1 MSQQHLPGATGDAAT
16 TPPPEERSLSD
27 VLGAVAEDLT
37 DLFRTELDLAKA
49 ELKQEAGRAGKG
61 AGMLGGAAVAGHL
74 VLALLSV
81 VVIALLDLA
90 LPLWAA
96 ALIVTAL
103 WAAVAAALALL
114 GRRELQSSNPQLP
127 RTQQSLQS
135 LKENAR

>member
-1 MSQQHLPGATGDAAT
+1 MTQQHLPGPADASAAP
-16 TPPPEERSLSD
+16 PPPEERSLSD

-61 AGMLGGAAVAGHL
+61 AGMLGGAAVAGHF

-90 LPLWAA
+90 MPLWAA
-96 ALIVTAL
+96 ALVVTAL
-103 WAAVAAALALL
+103 WAVVAAVLALL
-114 GRRELQSSNPQLP
+114 GRRELQRSNPQLP
-127 RTQQSLQS
+127 RTQQSVQS
-135 LKENAR
+135 LKETV